1 MLELF
6 YKENL
11 YRHRDFIAPNT
22 VNLNDRMREFL
33 NTIMTYFINSNTRV
47 GSEHIL
53 YRLLL
58 NLGLDYNWSNSDI
71 TYHTDTVLRGTL
83 IPLNISSEVNIN
95 LIHPKSTII
104 KKANELIYYVDEYS
118 SIELLKIDNTNW
130 IDLQPL
136 KFLNHNFRDLYFNH
150 PTRIN
155 TIPGDLIVYK
165 LDIKVLGLMFKYY
178 CKQQVMLNLPI
189 SIGEFIGKY
198 VLTNSLISMA
208 DISILN
214 NYLDK
219 GNIYINNRHTIGA
232 TSVGVY
238 HNMLDDIIKKSLIA
252 RKGDRL
258 NIIEVLKNIWLLDLT
273 AYERLLLPKNLYE
286 TSRSKKFISVF
297 LLDYVNHI
305 TNYIKPYADGNN
317 QYYTELKYYLKTL
330 NNLNISTDGIID
342 SKVDRILE
350 DLRRKI

>member
-11 YRHRDFIAPNT
+11 YRHRNFIAPNT

-47 GSEHIL
+47 RSEHIL
-53 YRLLL
+53 YRLMI

-71 TYHTDTVLRGTL
+71 VYHIDTVLRGML
-83 IPLNISSEVNIN
+83 RPLDISSEVNIN

-104 KKANELIYYVDEYS
+104 KNANELIYYVDEYS
-118 SIELLKIDNTNW
+118 NIELLKIDSTNW
-130 IDLQPL
+130 IDLQPI

-155 TIPGDLIVYK
+155 TVNDDLIVYK

-178 CKQQVMLNLPI
+178 CKQQVMVNLPI
-189 SIGEFIGKY
+189 SIGEFIGRY

-219 GNIYINNRHTIGA
+219 GSIYINNRHTVGT
-232 TSVGVY
+232 TSVHIY
-238 HNMLDDIIKKSLIA
+238 HKMLDDIINKSLIS
-252 RKGDRL
+252 RNKDRL

-273 AYERLLLPKNLYE
+273 GYERLLLPKNLYE

-297 LLDYVNHI
+297 LLDFINHI
-305 TNYIKPYADGNN
+305 TNYIKPYQDGNS
-317 QYYTELKYYLKTL
+317 QYYTDLKYYLKAL
-330 NNLNISTDGIID
+330 NNLNITTTDIVD
-342 SKVDRILE
+342 MKVKNILE